1 MSKKT
6 LIKQIID
13 GNTGPF
19 CHQTFKSKF
28 CTRTQIIANQNT
40 VSIIYSGLI
49 GRFWSMIIK
58 IVLKSFRTVRSDQ
71 IFFFLFGDFVFH
83 WYYHVSPDFA
93 FLVLPANIII
103 LSRSSYTLNLI
114 LENNLKQRRRKD
126 ITFGFYSTKFEYQL
140 NNLHNEYHKYSQ
152 VHCINY

>member
-1 MSKKT
+1 MVTPGLFVIKPSKVSFVLALK
-6 LIKQIID
+6 
-13 GNTGPF
+13 
-19 CHQTFKSKF
+19 
-28 CTRTQIIANQNT
+28 IIANQNT

-93 FLVLPANIII
+93 FLVLPSNIII